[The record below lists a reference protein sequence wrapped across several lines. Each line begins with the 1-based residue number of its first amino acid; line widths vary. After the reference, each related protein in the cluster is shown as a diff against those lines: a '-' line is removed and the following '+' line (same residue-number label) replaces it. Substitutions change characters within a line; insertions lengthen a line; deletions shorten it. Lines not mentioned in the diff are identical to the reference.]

1 MPRTIVVG
9 GGISGLSIAYFLSR
23 GNPGLEVLL
32 LEGAPRLG
40 GTLGSEKLEGFIL
53 ERGPNGFLDN
63 VPDTVELVRELGL
76 SDRLLKASDSSKVRY
91 ILKAGRLLPIPS
103 SPPAL
108 LRSSLLSLRGR
119 LRVLSE
125 PLKGRGVQ
133 EAEDSVAAF
142 GRRRF
147 GDEATRT
154 FLDPLVSGIFAG
166 DVERL
171 SLPAAFPRLA
181 EMEARHGSLFKAMIQ
196 ANRERRRL
204 GGNREPA
211 PHAGNNAEQ
220 GARTLEDLPPSA
232 VTPWKSTLYSFPGG
246 LDELVGGL
254 EARLGPSVRKGW
266 PVFRVQTEGRGY
278 AVVGPG
284 GTREV
289 ADCLVLAVPA
299 YRAAALLHS
308 AASDLSLSLE
318 AIPYSPIAVVCLGF
332 PREAVG
338 HALDGYGFLAPRDQ
352 GLRVLGSIW
361 VSSIFPDHA
370 PSGMVSLRC
379 LVGAARDP
387 DSIDL
392 SDEALY
398 ALVLEELRPVL
409 QLRDGPTL
417 KRVYRYTK
425 GIPQY
430 NLGHIRRVET
440 IERHLWA
447 LPGMFLTGNAYR
459 GVGINDCVREARRK
473 ARAVLEHLRR

>member
-1 MPRTIVVG
+1 MEI
-9 GGISGLSIAYFLSR
+9 
-23 GNPGLEVLL
+23 LL
-32 LEGAPRLG
+32 LEAGPRLG

-76 SDRLLKASDSSKVRY
+76 SQRLLGAAPGSKVRY
-91 ILKAGRLLPIPS
+91 IYKAGRLLPIPS

-108 LRSSLLSLRGR
+108 LRSSLLTLRGR

-125 PLKGRGVQ
+125 PLKGRGQ
-133 EAEDSVAAF
+133 EPEDSVATF
-142 GRRRF
+142 GRRRL

-181 EMEARHGSLFKAMIQ
+181 EMEARHGSLFRAMLH
-196 ANRERRRL
+196 ANRERKRL
-204 GGNREPA
+204 GGNRQVEPPPA
-211 PHAGNNAEQ
+211 NDAEQ
-220 GARTLEDLPPSA
+220 SPRNLEDLPPSE
-232 VTPWKSTLYSFPGG
+232 VTSFKSTLYSFPGG
-246 LDELVGGL
+246 LEEMVAAL
-254 EARLGPSVRKGW
+254 EARLGAAVRKSW
-266 PVFRVQTEGRGY
+266 PVFRVQSEGRGY

-284 GTREV
+284 GAREA

-308 AASDLSLSLE
+308 AASELSLSLE

-338 HALDGYGFLAPRDQ
+338 HPLDGFGFLAPRDQ

-379 LVGAARDP
+379 LIGGARDP

-409 QLRDGPTL
+409 GLRDDPGL

-430 NLGHIRRVET
+430 NLGHIRRVEA

-447 LPGMFLTGNAYR
+447 LPGLFLTGNAYR